1 VVLCSV
7 TEVRNIVDPK
17 TLTDSDIEG
26 IISHASNVI
35 SLNTGASEDASG
47 NAYLNTACIHMSAA
61 QVLRKMKYKG
71 ELAKQIKFGND
82 SQSNDVDSDIKE
94 HEQEAKRYMKMYNLG
109 TSGYTILYG
118 RVGPKTVN
126 SED

>member
-71 ELAKQIKFGND
+71 ELAKQIKFGNE
-82 SQSNDVDSDIKE
+82 SQSNDVDLDIRY
-94 HEQEAKRYMKMYNLG
+94 HEQTAEAQMTRYKYS
-109 TSGYTILYG
+109 TSRHSILYG

-126 SED
+126 GE